1 MNKSNRREFIIRLL
15 ILASAILFVVY
26 FHNVLNFIKWS
37 YNMLFPIILALGM
50 AYIWNLIMDFLEKKV
65 FVKIEN
71 KKFQK
76 FKRPLSMLISLIFII
91 VLIMLVLYL
100 IIPQMYNSIKII
112 GETIPKL
119 LDDIYAWVMKNPEK
133 SEIKMYLKDEIGHIA
148 GNWST
153 YQAKIVEY
161 AKSNIGGF
169 IGSTVNVVS
178 TVLGTIVTG
187 FTSLIIAVYI
197 LASKESLS
205 RNIKLTMKAYLPER
219 KYEKILNFLR
229 IMDEKFSAFFKGQFI
244 DAIVIGLILY
254 GVMLLLK
261 LPYAMTISVVVA
273 VTALIPMLG
282 SLIGGAIGVL
292 MIAAVNFN
300 QAIIFLIALIIVQ
313 QFESN
318 LIYPKLVGDSVGLP
332 GVWTFVAVI
341 VGGAIAG
348 PLGMLL
354 FVPLMAG
361 FYKIIRR
368 DVKKRITNK
377 E

>member
-50 AYIWNLIMDFLEKKV
+50 AYIWNLIMDVLEKRV
-65 FVKIEN
+65 FNKIKNE
-71 KKFQK
+71 KFQK
-76 FKRPLSMLISLIFII
+76 FIRPLSMLVSFIFII
-91 VLIMLVLYL
+91 VLIMLVLSL
-100 IIPQMYNSIKII
+100 IIPQIYNSIKII
-112 GETIPKL
+112 GENIPKL
-119 LDDIYAWVMKNPEK
+119 LDEIYAWVMKNPEE

-148 GNWST
+148 GNWSN
-153 YQAKIVEY
+153 YQAKIGEY
-161 AKSNIGGF
+161 ARSNIGGF

-254 GVMLLLK
+254 GVMLILK
-261 LPYAMTISVVVA
+261 LPYAMTVSVVVA

-368 DVKKRITNK
+368 DVKKRIASK